1 MTETKEIE
9 APAGAPAAPPTEA
22 LRQELSELA
31 KRGVAQIQEAGL
43 EGPKLMG
50 MVVIGA
56 CDDGSLP
63 IAIIG
68 LDPAGTMQ
76 VLQGVAPVVEE
87 AMLEQRLGMLR
98 AGRGAA

>member
-1 MTETKEIE
+1 MTEPQEIE
-9 APAGAPAAPPTEA
+9 IPASAPAATEP
-22 LRQELSELA
+22 LRRELSELA
-31 KRGVAQIQEAGL
+31 ERGMAHIQEAGL

-87 AMLEQRLGMLR
+87 AMLEQRLGALR
-98 AGRGAA
+98 SARGAA